1 MHSNAMNTGRGSLA
15 EVLGDLLIYDADGE
29 RTQLVRPHL
38 NTLASDPV
46 LFVRSSA
53 AHTLAA
59 ALRHAR
65 PDVVSAFETLINT
78 DDRILAAGMVQ
89 RLMLYIGN
97 VDPEIVTPVIQRM
110 LESPDSEAREAGG
123 VLAAFAGLEWG
134 HSDLLTRALEGDAM
148 TRKGV
153 AEVCANRVDRTSNA
167 ALATTTLAALMTDD
181 DDGVLKAVAKVAP
194 HLRNHK
200 LRPFVDLLTQLID
213 SPAYDHATP
222 QLLLTLQHAP
232 DKVDD
237 LVLKAAQRFIAVF
250 GSDAADIRTGAA
262 GDAHYISELV
272 VRGLAQ
278 SRDRAH
284 RAALLDVLDS
294 LLELGVYGVGDAI
307 AEAERL

>member
-1 MHSNAMNTGRGSLA
+1 
-15 EVLGDLLIYDADGE
+15 LGDLLVYDADGE
-29 RTQLVRPHL
+29 RTELVRPHL

-65 PDVVSAFETLINT
+65 PDAVSAFKKLIDT

-97 VDPEIVTPVIQRM
+97 VDPDVITPVIQRM
-110 LESPDSEAREAGG
+110 LESSDGEAREAGG

-134 HSDLLTRALEGDAM
+134 RPDLLTKALEGDAM

-153 AEVCANRVDRTSNA
+153 AEVCANRVDRTSNES
-167 ALATTTLAALMTDD
+167 LASGTLTTLMTDQED
-181 DDGVLKAVAKVAP
+181 DVLKAVAKVAP
-194 HLRNHK
+194 HLRNHQ
-200 LRPFVDLLTQLID
+200 LRPFAELLAALID

-222 QLLLTLQHAP
+222 QLLLTLHHAP

-237 LVLKAAQRFIAVF
+237 LVLKASQRFISVF
-250 GSDAADIRTGAA
+250 GSEAGDIRTGAA

-278 SRDRAH
+278 SRNRSH
-284 RAALLDVLDS
+284 RAALLDVLDN
-294 LLELGVYGVGDAI
+294 LLELGVYGVDEAI